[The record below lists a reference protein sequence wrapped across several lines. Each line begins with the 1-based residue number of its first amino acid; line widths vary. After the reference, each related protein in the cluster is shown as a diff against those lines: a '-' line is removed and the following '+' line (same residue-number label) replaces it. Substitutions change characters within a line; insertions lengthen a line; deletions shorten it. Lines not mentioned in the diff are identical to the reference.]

1 MRTAIILLGAPGAG
15 KGTQARKITSE
26 FGIPAISTGDMLREA
41 VRNKTQ
47 LGIQAQRHM
56 DSGGLV
62 PDELVDAIVKARLE
76 RSDCAR
82 GFLLDGYPRTLH
94 QSEFLEM
101 LFAAEGNTAV
111 LVIGIEIDHALLL
124 SRLVNR
130 WTCPNCGKLFNVTSH
145 PSKAGDRCDECRT
158 PLIVR
163 KDDTASVVTER
174 LRKYMQE
181 TKPVVEYFQTRGMYH
196 PVDGSMSVDEVYA
209 AISETI
215 RREQK
220 NEATSPGGR

>member
-15 KGTQARKITSE
+15 KGTQARKITVE

-41 VRNKTQ
+41 VRNKTG
-47 LGIQAQRHM
+47 LGIQAQRYM

-101 LFAAEGNTAV
+101 LFTAEGNTAV
-111 LVIGIEIDHALLL
+111 QVIGIEIDHALLL
-124 SRLVNR
+124 SRLINR
-130 WTCPNCGKLFNVTSH
+130 WTCPNCGKMFNVTSN
-145 PSKAGDRCDECRT
+145 PSKAGDRCDECSA

-163 KDDTASVVTER
+163 KDDTASVVEER

-181 TKPVVEYFQTRGMYH
+181 TKPVVEYFQSRGMYH
-196 PVDGSMSVDEVYA
+196 PVDGSGSVDEVYA